1 MNFSLADEDK
11 EENEEKSKNSKMH
24 AVSTTSTK

>member
-11 EENEEKSKNSKMH
+11 EENEEKSKNSKNAH
-24 AVSTTSTK
+24 CKYDQY

>member
-11 EENEEKSKNSKMH
+11 EENEEKSKNSKN
-24 AVSTTSTK
+24 ARCKYYQY